1 MTDGLFI
8 TCSSTGSSQSRR

>member
-8 TCSSTGSSQSRR
+8 IPT